1 MRNFLLCLLVA
12 ATAAAGCK
20 LGDGQARL
28 YAHVLSRIGY
38 GPDPWTR
45 ARIEALGVH
54 DYIEEQLSPEA
65 IDDSAL
71 EARLAVYPS
80 LSMSMAELY
89 LNYQDPAGLLGP
101 SNRPMK
107 ESMSAKVLRATYS
120 RRQLEAALLDF
131 WFNHFNV
138 NAASGVAK
146 RGVVPYERDAI
157 RPHVLGK
164 FGDML
169 LAVAK
174 HPAMLDY
181 LDNARSFKDGF
192 KLHGMTLGLNENFA
206 RELMELHTLGVDGP
220 YDQTDVI
227 EVARALT
234 GWTVDYAWA
243 GDGFTFLA
251 AGHDA
256 ESKAVLDDLAFP
268 AGGGVEEGEAIV
280 AYLAVHPKTAER
292 LCGKLAARFVSESPP
307 GDLVESCAA
316 AWLATDGDLREALR
330 SLLHSPYFEGE
341 GGAPPA
347 DFRAKAKRPL
357 DFMASL
363 FRATGTDLAFGGDLT
378 VQTVWSKMGVW
389 GEALYQTLDP
399 TGLPEESAAWAGA
412 GPLLDRLNYMAS
424 FVQGAPLYGVA
435 WSVAGGTSAEIV
447 DALEAQLVLGG
458 LGEGTRAD
466 LVAFTD
472 SLAGKP
478 DAERVAYTAAMVL
491 SAPEFGKK

>member
-1 MRNFLLCLLVA
+1 MYKHLVCLL
-12 ATAAAGCK
+12 AAALAAGGCK
-20 LGDGQARL
+20 IEASQGRL
-28 YAHVLSRIGY
+28 HAHVLSRIGY
-38 GPDPWTR
+38 GPDAWTR
-45 ARIEALGVH
+45 ARIEALGVPG
-54 DYIEEQLSPEA
+54 YVEEQLAPET

-71 EARLAVYPS
+71 EDRLAAYPS

-89 LNYQDPAGLLGP
+89 LYYRDPDGLLGEAH
-101 SNRPMK
+101 RPRK
-107 ESMSAKVLRATYS
+107 ELMSAKVLRATYS

-234 GWTVDYAWA
+234 GWTVDYDWA
-243 GDGFTFLA
+243 GDGFAFLA
-251 AGHDA
+251 AGHDDQP
-256 ESKAVLDDLAFP
+256 KTVLDDLEFP

-292 LCGKLAARFVSESPP
+292 LCGRLAARFVSESPP
-307 GDLVESCAA
+307 GGLVESCAA
-316 AWLATDGDLREALR
+316 TWRSTDGDLREVMR

-378 VQTVWSKMGVW
+378 VQTVWNKMGVW

-399 TGLPEESAAWAGA
+399 TGLPEDSAAWAGA

-424 FVQGAPLYGVA
+424 FVQGAQLYGVL
-435 WSVAGGTSAEIV
+435 WNVSGGTSAEIV

-458 LGEGTRAD
+458 LGDGTRAD

-472 SLAGKP
+472 ALAGKP